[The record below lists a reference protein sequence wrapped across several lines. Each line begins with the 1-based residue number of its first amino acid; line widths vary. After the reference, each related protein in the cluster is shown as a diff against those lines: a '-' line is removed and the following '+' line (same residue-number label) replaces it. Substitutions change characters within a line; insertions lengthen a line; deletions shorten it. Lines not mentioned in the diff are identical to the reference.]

1 MVAGTHQGPTA
12 AEHARLLAQ
21 NAALLNL
28 LASNQAELT
37 AARAELAASRAEV
50 REQAAVANT
59 RVGELTARIDDLM
72 QELAKQADRIT
83 ELLAIAR
90 RKKNPKKPSTDQKS
104 AEPPPALDDAA
115 RAAFEDRPQPP
126 MLRGALN
133 DRPRPKQRP
142 TGRQPLPAHLPVD
155 ESTVHPERC
164 PCGCDAFD
172 WVDEVVE
179 EKLHV
184 VAQHQRV
191 RRTRRKTGR
200 CKACGKRSTAEAPP
214 SPFARSKVSCPWLA
228 WFVVQKFVLLTPL
241 DRLRRFLALQGVPL
255 SKSFF
260 VLQTAMAAD
269 LLTAIDGE
277 QWKSLLARDHL
288 ASDAT
293 GYKVQIPG
301 YGLHHGHMEVYH
313 WGDVVVF
320 QYTAEKGGETQAAK
334 LASFVG
340 TLLVDAESRYN
351 RTAENPNILEAN
363 CLAHPRRKLRDAE
376 VVQPVLAAEGGVYL
390 SAMFDAEDQAKE
402 QGLTGAALLEW
413 RLTQTAPIT
422 ERFRAWMDAV
432 EPTLVDDDPLAK
444 VIRYFG
450 NHWDNLMRFLT
461 DARLPLDNS
470 ASEREFQAV
479 AKLRLNSLF
488 AGGTEGAH
496 RAAILL
502 GLAATCKRQ
511 GLDYEAYL
519 VWVFDRRGTH
529 RHKYPLSAAE
539 LTPAEYKRWLAEQA
553 SPTA

>member
-12 AEHARLLAQ
+12 AENGRLLAQ

-28 LASNQAELT
+28 LASNQAEL
-37 AARAELAASRAEV
+37 ASARAELAACRVEL

-83 ELLAIAR
+83 ELLVIAR
-90 RKKNPKKPSTDQKS
+90 RKKNPKKPPTEPKP
-104 AEPPPALDDAA
+104 AEPPPTLDEAA

-126 MLRGALN
+126 VLRGALN

-142 TGRQPLPAHLPVD
+142 TGRKPLPAHLPVD

-179 EKLHV
+179 DKLHV

-200 CKACGKRSTAEAPP
+200 CRACGKRTTAQAPP

-228 WFVVQKFVLLTPL
+228 WFIVQKFALLTPL

-269 LLTAIDGE
+269 LLAAIDGE

-293 GYKVQIPG
+293 GYKVQIRG

-340 TLLVDAESRYN
+340 TLLVDAEPVQPNGREPRHHRGELPRASASQ
-351 RTAENPNILEAN
+351 AEGRRGRAAGACGRRRRLPERHVRRRGGSEGAGPRRRRPPRLASGQDQAHHGA
-363 CLAHPRRKLRDAE
+363 LPDVDGRRRAHPR
-376 VVQPVLAAEGGVYL
+376 
-390 SAMFDAEDQAKE
+390 
-402 QGLTGAALLEW
+402 
-413 RLTQTAPIT
+413 
-422 ERFRAWMDAV
+422 
-432 EPTLVDDDPLAK
+432 
-444 VIRYFG
+444 
-450 NHWDNLMRFLT
+450 
-461 DARLPLDNS
+461 
-470 ASEREFQAV
+470 
-479 AKLRLNSLF
+479 
-488 AGGTEGAH
+488 
-496 RAAILL
+496 
-502 GLAATCKRQ
+502 
-511 GLDYEAYL
+511 
-519 VWVFDRRGTH
+519 
-529 RHKYPLSAAE
+529 
-539 LTPAEYKRWLAEQA
+539 
-553 SPTA
+553 